1 MCACAPESTRKPAA
15 FEAVREQLVA
25 GDRIARC
32 NTVHSLTLPAEI
44 VQRYELSTGEDLA
57 FISCSLQVATDPPSN
72 IPARVSGTQ
81 TALTGTSEALQFK
94 EVLEGNAVSYIAP
107 FDLTATSELR
117 FDVQLADPDT
127 HAEFDVQLRQADLS
141 GRA

>member
-1 MCACAPESTRKPAA
+1 MGACAPESTRKPAA
-15 FEAVREQLVA
+15 FEPVREQLLS

-32 NTVHSLTLPAEI
+32 NTVHSLTLPPEI
-44 VQRYELSTGEDLA
+44 LQRYELSAGEDLA
-57 FISCSLQVATDPPSN
+57 FISCSLQIATQPPSN

-81 TALTGTSEALQFK
+81 TALTGSSEELQFK
-94 EVLEGNAVSYIAP
+94 EVLDRNAVSYIAP

-127 HAEFDVQLRQADLS
+127 NAVFDVQLRQAELS